1 MGCAHAACG
10 CAQLCRRCLATQ
22 KGTHRPQWG
31 HRVEGCMEGSI
42 PARCLH
48 SPGVPC
54 ICACPRTPRLCPCCV
69 CEGHT
74 RVHTCALS
82 ACVLCHQIPL
92 PVQATCLPPSPC
104 AGLVPG
110 SSPGCDHPVGSE
122 PQGVCTQAGGPRS
135 ANPSH
140 DGLVHTQAAG
150 NTGMPNL
157 GPTPWEG
164 QEGAPW
170 QGRLPGLGKGGW
182 EPGSIPPP
190 HPVHTPRSRLLQS
203 ACGSQPSR
211 GCAPSSLVPASS
223 TKVTVNTRVNKRH
236 GGRGGRG

>member
-31 HRVEGCMEGSI
+31 HRVEGCTEGSI
-42 PARCLH
+42 PAHCPH

-54 ICACPRTPRLCPCCV
+54 ICACPRTPHLCPCCV
-69 CEGHT
+69 CKGHT
-74 RVHTCALS
+74 HEHTCALS

-110 SSPGCDHPVGSE
+110 STFGYDHPVGSE
-122 PQGVCTQAGGPRS
+122 PQWVCTQAGGPCS

-140 DGLVHTQAAG
+140 EGLVYTQAAG
-150 NTGMPNL
+150 NTGMPNP

-170 QGRLPGLGKGGW
+170 QGRLPDLGKGGVGAW
-182 EPGSIPPP
+182 EHPTPPILCIPPG
-190 HPVHTPRSRLLQS
+190 Q
-203 ACGSQPSR
+203 GSYKVPL
-211 GCAPSSLVPASS
+211 APSPPGAVPPPLLSQRRAQ
-223 TKVTVNTRVNKRH
+223 RLP
-236 GGRGGRG
+236 